1 MGSELGYK
9 PVSVKDLLKALKNLS
24 GLMVNLSFSAIIFGD
39 KTLAQEVLELENIVD
54 KEDMLL
60 TMQAAL
66 ATRRVEDAERM
77 VSVFKLAEATNMISD
92 SAGDIAKTALSKIQ
106 ISKDVSYSF
115 LDSEEIIARFVARD
129 TLDLKTIEWLMT
141 ASQATADVL
150 AVRRGRRVIL
160 EPEPGFALKK
170 GDVVIL
176 KGSFEA
182 LKAIS
187 NVLGIELFAGKIS
200 KDSEYKEILGDLIQI
215 RNTALVMVDLAYTS
229 VLTKSEELAEKV
241 VDLEDYVDRML
252 ETFERKVLMSD
263 PLPLDEKLALLHI
276 AMASEGISDAALK
289 MVQPLLAGLEPH
301 DIIAEVLEETY
312 ERISVIEMDEEDE
325 GKTLSE
331 LGYSKRGMTVLAIKR
346 GDEWIVMPPY
356 SGFKVRKGDIL
367 MVKYVSESEKYLDEL
382 EKEED
387 REEIIEDI
395 QEEEWEEE

>member
-1 MGSELGYK
+1 
-9 PVSVKDLLKALKNLS
+9 
-24 GLMVNLSFSAIIFGD
+24 
-39 KTLAQEVLELENIVD
+39 
-54 KEDMLL
+54 
-60 TMQAAL
+60 
-66 ATRRVEDAERM
+66 
-77 VSVFKLAEATNMISD
+77 
-92 SAGDIAKTALSKIQ
+92 
-106 ISKDVSYSF
+106 SKDVSYSF

-150 AVRRGRRVIL
+150 AVRRGRQVIL